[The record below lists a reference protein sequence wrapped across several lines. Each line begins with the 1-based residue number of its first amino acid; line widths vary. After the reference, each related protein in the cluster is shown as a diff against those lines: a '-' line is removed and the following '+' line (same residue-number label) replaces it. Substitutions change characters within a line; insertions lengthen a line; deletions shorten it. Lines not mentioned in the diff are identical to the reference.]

1 MKPPKTGI
9 VSTKNRILAH
19 EREDIPVVVQ
29 NASDF
34 MAPRT
39 GMVSTKNRILGH
51 ERAFDAYQENQK
63 EQQNTEDMLKNLQAL
78 SKAIIVT
85 PTKIIIKQSV
95 LINGLMNADRVY
107 TKRSGNHVELTT

>member
-1 MKPPKTGI
+1 M
-9 VSTKNRILAH
+9 
-19 EREDIPVVVQ
+19 VQ

-51 ERAFDAYQENQK
+51 ERAYDAQQKQQEDSA
-63 EQQNTEDMLKNLQAL
+63 DMLKNLQAL